1 MSCECGVSIPPP
13 SLRRTGASSTAS
25 WAWKSRWRR
34 TRMGEAMLDLIFAA
48 YESARTGR
56 KVALPFRPSEGKK
69 PVWLWLRWRETGP
82 RLALHA
88 SHQAYGRRIA
98 PLVQAV

>member
-1 MSCECGVSIPPP
+1 M
-13 SLRRTGASSTAS
+13 RREYSSAFPQEN
-25 WAWKSRWRR
+25 RR
-34 TRMGEAMLDLIFAA
+34 FINCVLGLEEPLETDEDGRAMLDLIFAA